1 MGILGIV
8 LKLCA
13 GLVFFLFGMSTMSSG
28 LEKMAG
34 SKLELVLKK
43 MTDKPIIGVIMG
55 LIITAV
61 IQSSSATTVILVGLV
76 NSGLMS
82 FQSTIS
88 VLFGANIGTTVTA
101 WLLSLAGLES
111 SSLIVQLFKPQ
122 NFAPVLA
129 VIGTAF
135 MMVSK
140 SDKKKTLGAIFVGF
154 TVLIYGMDIMSES
167 VEGLAENPAFG
178 DLLLK
183 FNNPILGVLMGTVVT
198 AVIHSSSASVGILQA
213 LSLTGTITYNMAVPI
228 VIGQN
233 IGTCATGLISSIGAG
248 AKAKRVAT
256 SQLLINV
263 FGMIIVLPVYLLGVK
278 FLNLS
283 IGTETVNPVSIA
295 VIHSIFNI
303 VTVIVLMPF
312 TKFIAKLSEN
322 LVREKKGE
330 ENAETDRRAVYLDE
344 RLLNSPSIAVM
355 ECDNYTVKMALLAKE
370 TVLQSLKLIN
380 NYDKDV
386 AKVVFDNE
394 NVLDLYE
401 DNLGTYL
408 VKMSEQ
414 SLSNAD
420 ARTVARML
428 HTIGDFERLGDH
440 AKGLEKVAAE
450 INEKKIEFSPNAQKE
465 IQVLL
470 EAITEIV
477 ITTTLVYEK
486 NDYELASKVEPLEQ
500 VIDRITAEIKSH
512 HIVRLQR
519 GDCTIEM
526 GIILSDLL
534 TNCKR
539 ISDHCSNIAV
549 AIIEARNDSFDTHY
563 YLNSVKYGDEGFSE
577 IFEDYNRKYDLHA
590 DR

>member
-13 GLVFFLFGMSTMSSG
+13 GLVFFLFGMSTMSNG
-28 LEKMAG
+28 LEKLAG
-34 SKLELVLKK
+34 GKLEIILKK
-43 MTDKPIIGVIMG
+43 MTDKPIIGVLMG
-55 LIITAV
+55 LVITAL

-101 WLLSLAGLES
+101 WLLSLAGIES

-135 MMVSK
+135 TMTAK
-140 SDKKKTLGAIFVGF
+140 SDKKKTLGAIFIGF
-154 TVLIYGMDIMSES
+154 TVLIYGMDIMSGS
-167 VEGLAENPAFG
+167 VESLAEEPWFG
-178 DLLLK
+178 ELFVK
-183 FNNPILGVLMGTVVT
+183 FSNPILAVLVGALVT
-198 AVIHSSSASVGILQA
+198 AVIQSSSASVGILQA
-213 LSLTGTITYNMAVPI
+213 LSLTGAITYDVAVPI

-248 AKAKRVAT
+248 AKAKRVAL
-256 SQLLINV
+256 SQMLINV
-263 FGMIIVLPVYLLGVK
+263 FGMVILLPVYLLVTK
-278 FLNLS
+278 LLS
-283 IGTETVNPVSIA
+283 LPTDVLKVSPVSIA
-295 VIHSIFNI
+295 VIHTVFNI
-303 VTVIVLMPF
+303 ATVVVLMPL
-312 TKFIAKLSEN
+312 TKFIARLSEK
-322 LVREKKGE
+322 LVKEKVE
-330 ENAETDRRAVYLDE
+330 EEADGTPSRAVYLDE

-355 ECDNYTVKMALLAKE
+355 ECDSHTVKMALLAKE
-370 TVLQSLKLIN
+370 TVLQSLKLVKK
-380 NYDKDV
+380 YDDDS
-386 AKVVFDNE
+386 AKIVCDNE
-394 NVLDLYE
+394 TVLDLYE

-414 SLSNAD
+414 SLSNSD

-440 AKGLEKVAAE
+440 AKGLQKVALE
-450 INEKKIEFSPNAQKE
+450 IKEKGIAFSSSAQHE
-465 IQVLL
+465 IDVLVD
-470 EAITEIV
+470 AITEIV
-477 ITTTLVYEK
+477 ITTTRVYEK
-486 NDYELASKVEPLEQ
+486 NDYELASRVEPLEQ
-500 VIDRITAEIKSH
+500 VIDRITAEIKTH
-512 HIVRLQR
+512 HIERLQR

-526 GIILSDLL
+526 GFILSDLL

-549 AIIEARNDSFDTHY
+549 ATIEARNDSFDTHH
-563 YLNSVKYGDEGFSE
+563 YLNAVKYGDDSFNKVFDE
-577 IFEDYNRKYDLHA
+577 YNRKYDLHA
-590 DR
+590 

>member
-13 GLVFFLFGMSTMSSG
+13 GLVFFLFGMSTMSNG
-28 LEKMAG
+28 LEKLAG
-34 SKLELVLKK
+34 GKLEIILKK
-43 MTDKPIIGVIMG
+43 MTDKPIIGVLMG
-55 LIITAV
+55 LVITAL

-101 WLLSLAGLES
+101 WLLSLAGIES

-135 MMVSK
+135 TMTAK
-140 SDKKKTLGAIFVGF
+140 SDKKKTLGAIFIGF
-154 TVLIYGMDIMSES
+154 TVLIYGMDIMSGS
-167 VEGLAENPAFG
+167 VESLAEEPWFG
-178 DLLLK
+178 ELFVK
-183 FNNPILGVLMGTVVT
+183 FSNPILAVLVGALVT
-198 AVIHSSSASVGILQA
+198 AVIQSSSASVGILQA
-213 LSLTGTITYNMAVPI
+213 LSLTGAITYNVAVPI

-248 AKAKRVAT
+248 AKAKRVAL
-256 SQLLINV
+256 SQMLINF
-263 FGMIIVLPVYLLGVK
+263 FGMVILLPVYLLVTK
-278 FLNLS
+278 LLS
-283 IGTETVNPVSIA
+283 LPTDVLKVSPVSIA
-295 VIHSIFNI
+295 VIHTVFNI
-303 VTVIVLMPF
+303 ATVVVLMPL
-312 TKFIAKLSEN
+312 TKFIARLSEK
-322 LVREKKGE
+322 LVKEKVE
-330 ENAETDRRAVYLDE
+330 EEADGTPSRAVYLDE

-355 ECDNYTVKMALLAKE
+355 ECDSHTVKMALLAKE
-370 TVLQSLKLIN
+370 TVLQSLKLVKK
-380 NYDKDV
+380 YDDDS
-386 AKVVFDNE
+386 AKIVCDNE
-394 NVLDLYE
+394 TVLDLYE

-440 AKGLEKVAAE
+440 AKGLQKVALE
-450 INEKKIEFSPNAQKE
+450 IKEKGIAFSSSAQHE
-465 IQVLL
+465 IDVLVD
-470 EAITEIV
+470 AITEIV
-477 ITTTLVYEK
+477 ITTTRVYEK
-486 NDYELASKVEPLEQ
+486 NDYELASRVEPLEQ
-500 VIDRITAEIKSH
+500 VIDRITAEIKTH
-512 HIVRLQR
+512 HIERLQR

-526 GIILSDLL
+526 GFILSDLL

-549 AIIEARNDSFDTHY
+549 ATIEARNDSFDTHH
-563 YLNSVKYGDEGFSE
+563 YLNAVKYGDDSFNKVFDE
-577 IFEDYNRKYDLHA
+577 YNRKYDLHA
-590 DR
+590 

>member
-13 GLVFFLFGMSTMSSG
+13 GLVFFLFGMSTMSNG
-28 LEKMAG
+28 LEKLAG
-34 SKLELVLKK
+34 GKLEIILKK
-43 MTDKPIIGVIMG
+43 MTDKPIIGVLMG
-55 LIITAV
+55 LVITAL

-101 WLLSLAGLES
+101 WLLSLAGIES

-135 MMVSK
+135 TMTAK
-140 SDKKKTLGAIFVGF
+140 SDKKKTLGAIFIGF
-154 TVLIYGMDIMSES
+154 TVLIYGMDIMSGS
-167 VEGLAENPAFG
+167 VESLAEEPWFG
-178 DLLLK
+178 ELFVK
-183 FNNPILGVLMGTVVT
+183 FSNPILAVLVGALVT
-198 AVIHSSSASVGILQA
+198 AVIQSSSASVGILQA
-213 LSLTGTITYNMAVPI
+213 LSLTGAITYNVAVPI

-248 AKAKRVAT
+248 AKAKRVAL
-256 SQLLINV
+256 SQMLINV
-263 FGMIIVLPVYLLGVK
+263 FGMVILLPVYLLVTK
-278 FLNLS
+278 LLS
-283 IGTETVNPVSIA
+283 LPTDVLKVSPVSIA
-295 VIHSIFNI
+295 VIHTVFNI
-303 VTVIVLMPF
+303 ATVVVLMPL
-312 TKFIAKLSEN
+312 TKFIARLSEK
-322 LVREKKGE
+322 LVKEKVE
-330 ENAETDRRAVYLDE
+330 EEADGIPSRAVYLDE

-355 ECDNYTVKMALLAKE
+355 ECDSHTVKMALLAKE
-370 TVLQSLKLIN
+370 TVLQSLKLVKK
-380 NYDKDV
+380 YDDDS
-386 AKVVFDNE
+386 AKIVCDNE
-394 NVLDLYE
+394 TVLDLYE

-414 SLSNAD
+414 SLSNSD

-440 AKGLEKVAAE
+440 AKGLQKVALE
-450 INEKKIEFSPNAQKE
+450 IKEKGIAFSSSAQHE
-465 IQVLL
+465 IDVLVD
-470 EAITEIV
+470 AITEIV
-477 ITTTLVYEK
+477 ITTTRVYEK
-486 NDYELASKVEPLEQ
+486 NDYELASRVEPLEQ
-500 VIDRITAEIKSH
+500 VIDRITAEIKTH
-512 HIVRLQR
+512 HIERLQR

-526 GIILSDLL
+526 GFILSDLL

-549 AIIEARNDSFDTHY
+549 ATIEARNDSFDTHH
-563 YLNSVKYGDEGFSE
+563 YLNAVKYGDDSFNKVFDE
-577 IFEDYNRKYDLHA
+577 YNRKYDLHA
-590 DR
+590 

>member
-13 GLVFFLFGMSTMSSG
+13 GLVFFLFGMSTMSNG
-28 LEKMAG
+28 LEKLAG
-34 SKLELVLKK
+34 GKLEIILKK
-43 MTDKPIIGVIMG
+43 MTDKPIIGVLMG
-55 LIITAV
+55 LVITAL

-101 WLLSLAGLES
+101 WLLSLAGIES

-135 MMVSK
+135 TMTAK
-140 SDKKKTLGAIFVGF
+140 SDKKKTLGAIFIGF
-154 TVLIYGMDIMSES
+154 TVLIYGMDIMSGS
-167 VEGLAENPAFG
+167 VESLAEEPWFG
-178 DLLLK
+178 ELFVK
-183 FNNPILGVLMGTVVT
+183 FSNPILAVLVGALVT
-198 AVIHSSSASVGILQA
+198 AVIQSSSASVGILQA
-213 LSLTGTITYNMAVPI
+213 LSLTGAITYNVAVPI

-248 AKAKRVAT
+248 AKAKRVAL
-256 SQLLINV
+256 SQMLINF
-263 FGMIIVLPVYLLGVK
+263 FGMVILLPVYLLVTK
-278 FLNLS
+278 LLS
-283 IGTETVNPVSIA
+283 LPTDVLKVSPVSIA
-295 VIHSIFNI
+295 VIHTVFNI
-303 VTVIVLMPF
+303 ATVVVLMPL
-312 TKFIAKLSEN
+312 TKFIARLSEK
-322 LVREKKGE
+322 LVKEKVE
-330 ENAETDRRAVYLDE
+330 EEADGTPSRAVYLDE

-355 ECDNYTVKMALLAKE
+355 ECDSHTVKMALLAKE
-370 TVLQSLKLIN
+370 TVLQSLKLVKK
-380 NYDKDV
+380 YDDDS
-386 AKVVFDNE
+386 AKIVCDNE
-394 NVLDLYE
+394 TVLDLYE

-414 SLSNAD
+414 SLSNSD

-440 AKGLEKVAAE
+440 AKGLQKVALE
-450 INEKKIEFSPNAQKE
+450 IKEKGIAFSSSAQHE
-465 IQVLL
+465 IDVLVD
-470 EAITEIV
+470 AITEIV
-477 ITTTLVYEK
+477 ITTTRVYEK
-486 NDYELASKVEPLEQ
+486 NDYELASRVEPLEQ
-500 VIDRITAEIKSH
+500 VIDRITAEIKTH
-512 HIVRLQR
+512 HIERLQR

-526 GIILSDLL
+526 GFILSDLL

-549 AIIEARNDSFDTHY
+549 ATIEARNDSFDTHH
-563 YLNSVKYGDEGFSE
+563 YLNAVKYGDDSFNKVFDE
-577 IFEDYNRKYDLHA
+577 YNRKYDLHA
-590 DR
+590 

>member
-1 MGILGIV
+1 MGVLGIV

-13 GLVFFLFGMSTMSSG
+13 GLVFFLFGMSTMSNG
-28 LEKMAG
+28 LEKLAG
-34 SKLELVLKK
+34 GKLEVILKK
-43 MTDKPIIGVIMG
+43 MTDKPIIGVLMG
-55 LIITAV
+55 LVITAL

-82 FQSTIS
+82 FQSTVS

-111 SSLIVQLFKPQ
+111 SSLVVQIFKPQ
-122 NFAPVLA
+122 NFAPILA

-135 MMVSK
+135 TMVAK
-140 SDKKKTLGAIFVGF
+140 SDKKKTLGAIFIGF
-154 TVLIYGMDIMSES
+154 TVLIYGMDIMSGS
-167 VEGLAENPAFG
+167 VESLAEEPWFG
-178 DLLLK
+178 ELFVK
-183 FNNPILGVLMGTVVT
+183 FSNPILAVIVGALVT
-198 AVIHSSSASVGILQA
+198 AVIQSSSASVGILQA
-213 LSLTGTITYNMAVPI
+213 LSLTGAITYNMAVPI

-248 AKAKRVAT
+248 AKAKRVAL
-256 SQLLINV
+256 SQLLINLL
-263 FGMIIVLPVYLLGVK
+263 GMIIVLPVYLIGVK
-278 FLNLS
+278 VLS
-283 IGTETVNPVSIA
+283 LSTDILKVNPVSIA
-295 VIHSIFNI
+295 IIHSVFNI
-303 VTVIVLMPF
+303 ATVIVLMPF
-312 TKFIAKLSEN
+312 TKFIAKISEK
-322 LVREKKGE
+322 LVKEKK
-330 ENAETDRRAVYLDE
+330 TDEDVTPERAVYLDE

-355 ECDNYTVKMALLAKE
+355 ECDNHTVKMALLAKD
-370 TVLQSLKLIN
+370 TVLSSLKLVKH
-380 NYDKDV
+380 YDGDT
-386 AKVVFDNE
+386 AKVVHDNE
-394 NVLDLYE
+394 KILDLYE

-440 AKGLEKVAAE
+440 AKGLEKVALE
-450 INEKKIEFSPNAQKE
+450 IKEKGINFSSNAKHE
-465 IQVLL
+465 IDVLVD
-470 EAITEIV
+470 AITEIV

-512 HIVRLQR
+512 HIERLQR

-526 GIILSDLL
+526 GFVLSDLL

-549 AIIEARNDSFDTHY
+549 ATIEARNDSFDTHH
-563 YLNSVKYGDEGFSE
+563 YLNTVKYGDESFNE
-577 IFEDYNRKYDLHA
+577 VFDEYNRKYDLHA
-590 DR
+590 

>member
-13 GLVFFLFGMSTMSSG
+13 GLVFFLFGMSTMSNG
-28 LEKMAG
+28 LEKLAG
-34 SKLELVLKK
+34 SKLETILKK
-43 MTDKPIIGVIMG
+43 MTDKPIIGMLMG
-55 LIITAV
+55 LVITAL

-101 WLLSLAGLES
+101 WLLSLAGIES

-135 MMVSK
+135 TMTAK
-140 SDKKKTLGAIFVGF
+140 SDKKKTLGAIFIGF
-154 TVLIYGMDIMSES
+154 TVLIYGMDIMSGS
-167 VEGLAENPAFG
+167 VESLAEEPWFG
-178 DLLLK
+178 ELFVK
-183 FNNPILGVLMGTVVT
+183 FSNPILAVLVGALVT
-198 AVIHSSSASVGILQA
+198 AVIQSSSASVGILQA
-213 LSLTGTITYNMAVPI
+213 LSLTGAITYNVAVPI

-248 AKAKRVAT
+248 AKAKRVAL
-256 SQLLINV
+256 SQMLINV
-263 FGMIIVLPVYLLGVK
+263 FGMVILLPVYLLVTK
-278 FLNLS
+278 LLS
-283 IGTETVNPVSIA
+283 LPTDVLKVSPVSIA
-295 VIHSIFNI
+295 VIHTVFNI
-303 VTVIVLMPF
+303 ATVVVLMPL
-312 TKFIAKLSEN
+312 TKFIARLSEK
-322 LVREKKGE
+322 LVKEKVE
-330 ENAETDRRAVYLDE
+330 EESDGTPSRAVYLDE

-355 ECDNYTVKMALLAKE
+355 ECDSHTVKMALLAKE
-370 TVLQSLKLIN
+370 TVLQSLKLVKK
-380 NYDKDV
+380 YDDDS
-386 AKVVFDNE
+386 AKIVCDNE
-394 NVLDLYE
+394 TVLDLYE

-414 SLSNAD
+414 SLSNSD

-440 AKGLEKVAAE
+440 AKGLQKVALE
-450 INEKKIEFSPNAQKE
+450 IKEKGIAFSSSAQHE
-465 IQVLL
+465 IDVLVD
-470 EAITEIV
+470 AITEIV
-477 ITTTLVYEK
+477 ITTTRVYEK
-486 NDYELASKVEPLEQ
+486 NDYELASRVEPLEQ
-500 VIDRITAEIKSH
+500 VIDRITAEIKTH
-512 HIVRLQR
+512 HIERLQR

-526 GIILSDLL
+526 GFILSDLL

-549 AIIEARNDSFDTHY
+549 ATIEARNDSFDTHH
-563 YLNSVKYGDEGFSE
+563 YLNAVKYGDDSFNKVFDE
-577 IFEDYNRKYDLHA
+577 YNRKYDLHA
-590 DR
+590 

>member
-13 GLVFFLFGMSTMSSG
+13 GLVFFLFGMSTMSNG
-28 LEKMAG
+28 LEKLAG
-34 SKLELVLKK
+34 GKLEIILKK
-43 MTDKPIIGVIMG
+43 MTDKPIIGVLMG
-55 LIITAV
+55 LVITAL

-101 WLLSLAGLES
+101 WLLSLAGIES

-135 MMVSK
+135 TMTAK
-140 SDKKKTLGAIFVGF
+140 SDKKKTLGAIFIGF
-154 TVLIYGMDIMSES
+154 TVLIYGMDIMSGS
-167 VEGLAENPAFG
+167 VESLAEEPWFG
-178 DLLLK
+178 ELFVK
-183 FNNPILGVLMGTVVT
+183 FSNPILAVLVGALVT
-198 AVIHSSSASVGILQA
+198 AVIQSSSASVGILQA
-213 LSLTGTITYNMAVPI
+213 LSLTGAITYNVAVPI

-233 IGTCATGLISSIGAG
+233 IGTCATGLVSSIGAG
-248 AKAKRVAT
+248 AKAKRVAL

-263 FGMIIVLPVYLLGVK
+263 FGMIIVLPVYLIGVK
-278 FLNLS
+278 VLS
-283 IGTETVNPVSIA
+283 LPTDVLKVNPVSIA
-295 VIHSIFNI
+295 IIHSVFNI

-312 TKFIAKLSEN
+312 TKFIAKLSEKM
-322 LVREKKGE
+322 VKEKVE
-330 ENAETDRRAVYLDE
+330 VEAEGIPSKAVYLDE

-355 ECDNYTVKMALLAKE
+355 ECDSHTVKMALLAKE
-370 TVLQSLKLIN
+370 TVLQSLKLVKK
-380 NYDKDV
+380 YDDDS
-386 AKVVFDNE
+386 AKVVCDNE
-394 NVLDLYE
+394 TVLDLYE

-440 AKGLEKVAAE
+440 AKGLQKVALE
-450 INEKKIEFSPNAQKE
+450 IKEKGIAFSSSAQHE
-465 IQVLL
+465 IDVLVD
-470 EAITEIV
+470 AITEIV
-477 ITTTLVYEK
+477 ITTTRVYEK
-486 NDYELASKVEPLEQ
+486 NDYELASRVEPLEQ
-500 VIDRITAEIKSH
+500 VIDRITAEIKTH
-512 HIVRLQR
+512 HIERLQR

-526 GIILSDLL
+526 GFILSDLL

-549 AIIEARNDSFDTHY
+549 ATIEARNDSFDTHH
-563 YLNSVKYGDEGFSE
+563 YLNAVKYGDDSFNKVFDE
-577 IFEDYNRKYDLHA
+577 YNRKYDLHA
-590 DR
+590 

>member
-1 MGILGIV
+1 MGVSGIV

-13 GLVFFLFGMSTMSSG
+13 GLVFFLFGMSTMSNG
-28 LEKMAG
+28 LEKLAG
-34 SKLELVLKK
+34 GKLEIILKK
-43 MTDKPIIGVIMG
+43 MTDKPIIGVLMG
-55 LIITAV
+55 LVITAL

-135 MMVSK
+135 TMAAK
-140 SDKKKTLGAIFVGF
+140 SDKKKTLGAIFIGF
-154 TVLIYGMDIMSES
+154 TVLIYGMDIMSGS
-167 VEGLAENPAFG
+167 VESLAGEPWFGELFVKFSNP
-178 DLLLK
+178 
-183 FNNPILGVLMGTVVT
+183 VLAVLVGALVT
-198 AVIHSSSASVGILQA
+198 AVIQSSSASVGILQA
-213 LSLTGTITYNMAVPI
+213 LSLTGAITYNIAVPI

-248 AKAKRVAT
+248 AKAKRVAL

-278 FLNLS
+278 LLS
-283 IGTETVNPVSIA
+283 LPTDALKVNPVSIA
-295 VIHSIFNI
+295 IIHSVFNI
-303 VTVIVLMPF
+303 ATVVVLMPF
-312 TKFIAKLSEN
+312 AKFIARLC
-322 LVREKKGE
+322 EKMVKEKAE
-330 ENAETDRRAVYLDE
+330 EEGDVPSRAVYLDE
-344 RLLNSPSIAVM
+344 RLLNSPTIAVM
-355 ECDNYTVKMALLAKE
+355 ECDNHTVKMALLAKD
-370 TVLQSLKLIN
+370 TVLGALKLVKG
-380 NYDKDV
+380 YDKDI
-386 AKVVFDNE
+386 AKKVCDNE
-394 NVLDLYE
+394 KILDLYE

-440 AKGLEKVAAE
+440 AKGLQKVALE
-450 INEKKIEFSPNAQKE
+450 IKDKGISFSTNAQHE
-465 IQVLL
+465 IAVLVD
-470 EAITEIV
+470 AITEIV

-512 HIVRLQR
+512 HIERLQR
-519 GDCTIEM
+519 GDCTIQM
-526 GIILSDLL
+526 GFVLSDLL

-549 AIIEARNDSFDTHY
+549 ATIEARNDSFDTHH
-563 YLNSVKYGDEGFSE
+563 YLNTVKYGDESFNKVFDE
-577 IFEDYNRKYDLHA
+577 YNRKYDLHA
-590 DR
+590 

>member
-13 GLVFFLFGMSTMSSG
+13 GLVFFLFGMSTMSNG
-28 LEKMAG
+28 LEKLAG
-34 SKLELVLKK
+34 GKLEIILKK
-43 MTDKPIIGVIMG
+43 MTDKPIIGVLMG
-55 LIITAV
+55 LVITAL

-101 WLLSLAGLES
+101 WLLSLAGIES

-135 MMVSK
+135 TMTAK
-140 SDKKKTLGAIFVGF
+140 SDKKKTLGAIFIGF
-154 TVLIYGMDIMSES
+154 TVLIYGMDIMSGS
-167 VEGLAENPAFG
+167 VESLAEEPWFG
-178 DLLLK
+178 ELFVK
-183 FNNPILGVLMGTVVT
+183 FSNPILAVLVGALVT
-198 AVIHSSSASVGILQA
+198 AVIQSSSASVGILQA
-213 LSLTGTITYNMAVPI
+213 LSLTGAITYNVAVPI

-248 AKAKRVAT
+248 AKAKRVAL
-256 SQLLINV
+256 SQMLINV
-263 FGMIIVLPVYLLGVK
+263 FGMVILLPVYLLVTK
-278 FLNLS
+278 LLS
-283 IGTETVNPVSIA
+283 LPTDVLKVSPVSIA
-295 VIHSIFNI
+295 VIHTVFNI
-303 VTVIVLMPF
+303 ATVVVLMPL
-312 TKFIAKLSEN
+312 TKFIARLSEK
-322 LVREKKGE
+322 LVKEKVE
-330 ENAETDRRAVYLDE
+330 EEADGTPSRAVYLDE

-355 ECDNYTVKMALLAKE
+355 ECDSHTVKMALLAKE
-370 TVLQSLKLIN
+370 TVLQSLKLVKK
-380 NYDKDV
+380 YDDDS
-386 AKVVFDNE
+386 AKIVCDNE
-394 NVLDLYE
+394 TVLDLYE

-414 SLSNAD
+414 SLSNSD

-440 AKGLEKVAAE
+440 AKGLQKVALE
-450 INEKKIEFSPNAQKE
+450 IKEKGIAFSSSAQHE
-465 IQVLL
+465 IDVLVD
-470 EAITEIV
+470 AITEIV
-477 ITTTLVYEK
+477 ITTTRVYEK
-486 NDYELASKVEPLEQ
+486 NDYELASRVEPLEQ
-500 VIDRITAEIKSH
+500 VIDRNTAEIKTH
-512 HIVRLQR
+512 HIERLQR

-526 GIILSDLL
+526 GFILSDLL

-549 AIIEARNDSFDTHY
+549 ATIEARNDSFDTHH
-563 YLNSVKYGDEGFSE
+563 YLNAVKYGDDSFNKVFDE
-577 IFEDYNRKYDLHA
+577 YNRKYDLHA
-590 DR
+590 

>member
-13 GLVFFLFGMSTMSSG
+13 GLVFFLFGMSTMSNG
-28 LEKMAG
+28 LEKLAG
-34 SKLELVLKK
+34 GKLEIILKK
-43 MTDKPIIGVIMG
+43 MTDKPIIGVLMG
-55 LIITAV
+55 LVITAL

-101 WLLSLAGLES
+101 WLLSLAGIES

-135 MMVSK
+135 TMTAK
-140 SDKKKTLGAIFVGF
+140 SDKKKTLGAIVIGF
-154 TVLIYGMDIMSES
+154 TVLIYGMDIMSGS
-167 VEGLAENPAFG
+167 VESLAEEPWFG
-178 DLLLK
+178 ELFVK
-183 FNNPILGVLMGTVVT
+183 FSNPILAVLVGALVT
-198 AVIHSSSASVGILQA
+198 AVIQSSSASVGILQA
-213 LSLTGTITYNMAVPI
+213 LSLTGAITYNVAVPI

-248 AKAKRVAT
+248 AKAKRVAL
-256 SQLLINV
+256 SQMLINV
-263 FGMIIVLPVYLLGVK
+263 FGMVILLPVYLLVTK
-278 FLNLS
+278 LLS
-283 IGTETVNPVSIA
+283 LPTDVLKVSPVSIA
-295 VIHSIFNI
+295 VIHTVFNI
-303 VTVIVLMPF
+303 ATVVVLMPL
-312 TKFIAKLSEN
+312 TKFIARLSEK
-322 LVREKKGE
+322 LVKEKVE
-330 ENAETDRRAVYLDE
+330 EEADGTPSRAVYLDE

-355 ECDNYTVKMALLAKE
+355 ECDSHTVKMALLAKE
-370 TVLQSLKLIN
+370 TVLQSLKLVKK
-380 NYDKDV
+380 YDDDS
-386 AKVVFDNE
+386 AKIVCDNE
-394 NVLDLYE
+394 TVLDLYE

-414 SLSNAD
+414 SLSNSD

-440 AKGLEKVAAE
+440 AKGLQKVALE
-450 INEKKIEFSPNAQKE
+450 IKEKGIAFSSSAQHE
-465 IQVLL
+465 IDVLVD
-470 EAITEIV
+470 AITEIV
-477 ITTTLVYEK
+477 ITTTRVYEK
-486 NDYELASKVEPLEQ
+486 NDYELASRVEPLEQ
-500 VIDRITAEIKSH
+500 VIDRITAEIKTH
-512 HIVRLQR
+512 HIERLQR

-526 GIILSDLL
+526 GFILSDLL

-549 AIIEARNDSFDTHY
+549 ATIEARNDSFDTHH
-563 YLNSVKYGDEGFSE
+563 YLNAVKYGDDSFNKVFDE
-577 IFEDYNRKYDLHA
+577 YNRKYDLHA
-590 DR
+590 

>member
-1 MGILGIV
+1 MGYLGVV

-34 SKLELVLKK
+34 SKLEIILKK
-43 MTDKPIIGVIMG
+43 MTDKTIVAVLMG
-55 LIITAV
+55 LVITAV

-101 WLLSLAGLES
+101 WLLSLSGLES
-111 SSLIVQLFKPQ
+111 SSLIVQIFKPQ

-135 MMVSK
+135 MMMSK
-140 SDKKKTLGAIFVGF
+140 NDKKKTLGTIFVGF
-154 TVLIYGMDIMSES
+154 TVLIYGMDIMSDS
-167 VEGLAENPAFG
+167 VKGLAENPAFG
-178 DLLLK
+178 ELLLK
-183 FNNPILGVLMGTVVT
+183 FNNPIIGVLMGTVVT
-198 AVIHSSSASVGILQA
+198 AVIQSSSASVGILQA

-228 VIGQN
+228 VVGQN

-248 AKAKRVAT
+248 AKAKRVAV
-256 SQLLINV
+256 SQLLINSL
-263 FGMIIVLPVYLLGVK
+263 GMIIILPVYLLGVK
-278 FLNLS
+278 LLKLS
-283 IGTETVNPVSIA
+283 IGTEAVNPVSIA
-295 VIHSIFNI
+295 VIHSVFNI
-303 VTVIVLMPF
+303 VTVIILMPF
-312 TKFIAKLSEN
+312 TKFVAALSEK
-322 LVREKKGE
+322 LVKEKKDE
-330 ENAETDRRAVYLDE
+330 ENTENENRAVYLDE
-344 RLLNSPSIAVM
+344 RLLNSPSIAIM
-355 ECDNYTVKMALLAKE
+355 ECDNYTVKMAILAKE
-370 TVLQSLKLIN
+370 TVLEALKLLKK
-380 NYDKDV
+380 YDEDV
-386 AKVVFDNE
+386 AKVVYENE
-394 NVLDLYE
+394 NMLDLFE

-440 AKGLEKVAAE
+440 AKGLIKVAEE
-450 INEKKIEFSPNAQKE
+450 IHEKKISFSENAQRE
-465 IQVLL
+465 IDVLI
-470 EAITEIV
+470 EAITEII

-512 HIVRLQR
+512 HVVRLQR
-519 GDCTIEM
+519 GDCTIEL
-526 GIILSDLL
+526 GFVLSDLL

-549 AIIEARNDSFDTHY
+549 AIIEARNDSFDTHH
-563 YLNSVKYGDEGFSE
+563 YLNSVKYGDEEFSL
-577 IFEDYNRKYDLHA
+577 IFDEYNRKYDLHA
-590 DR
+590 DK

>member
-13 GLVFFLFGMSTMSSG
+13 GLVFFLFGMSTMSNG
-28 LEKMAG
+28 LEKLAG
-34 SKLELVLKK
+34 GKLEIILKK
-43 MTDKPIIGVIMG
+43 MTDKPIIGVLMG
-55 LIITAV
+55 LVITALV
-61 IQSSSATTVILVGLV
+61 QSSSATTVILVGLV

-101 WLLSLAGLES
+101 WLLSLAGIES

-135 MMVSK
+135 TMTAK
-140 SDKKKTLGAIFVGF
+140 SDKKKTLGAIFIGF
-154 TVLIYGMDIMSES
+154 TVLIYGMDIMSGS
-167 VEGLAENPAFG
+167 VESLAEEPWFG
-178 DLLLK
+178 ELFVK
-183 FNNPILGVLMGTVVT
+183 FSNPILAVLVGALVT
-198 AVIHSSSASVGILQA
+198 AVIQSSSASVGILQA
-213 LSLTGTITYNMAVPI
+213 LSLTGAITYNVAVPI

-248 AKAKRVAT
+248 AKAKRVAL
-256 SQLLINV
+256 SQMLINV
-263 FGMIIVLPVYLLGVK
+263 FGMVILLPIYLLVTK
-278 FLNLS
+278 LLS
-283 IGTETVNPVSIA
+283 LPTDVLKVSPVSIA
-295 VIHSIFNI
+295 VIHTVFNI
-303 VTVIVLMPF
+303 ATVVVLMPL
-312 TKFIAKLSEN
+312 TKIIARLSEK
-322 LVREKKGE
+322 LVKEKVE
-330 ENAETDRRAVYLDE
+330 EEADGTPSKAVYLDE

-355 ECDNYTVKMALLAKE
+355 ECDSHTVKMALLAKE
-370 TVLQSLKLIN
+370 TVLQSLKLVKK
-380 NYDKDV
+380 YDDDS
-386 AKVVFDNE
+386 AKIVCDNE
-394 NVLDLYE
+394 TVLDLYE

-440 AKGLEKVAAE
+440 AKGLQKVALE
-450 INEKKIEFSPNAQKE
+450 IKEKGIAFSSSAQHE
-465 IQVLL
+465 IDVLVD
-470 EAITEIV
+470 AITEIV
-477 ITTTLVYEK
+477 ITTTRVYEK
-486 NDYELASKVEPLEQ
+486 NDYELASRVEPLEQ
-500 VIDRITAEIKSH
+500 VIDRITAEIKTH
-512 HIVRLQR
+512 HIERLQR

-526 GIILSDLL
+526 GFILSDLL

-549 AIIEARNDSFDTHY
+549 ATIEARNDSFDTHH
-563 YLNSVKYGDEGFSE
+563 YLNAVKYGDDSFNKVFDE
-577 IFEDYNRKYDLHA
+577 YNRKYDLHA
-590 DR
+590 

>member
-13 GLVFFLFGMSTMSSG
+13 GLVFFLFGMSTMSNG
-28 LEKMAG
+28 LEKLAG
-34 SKLELVLKK
+34 SKLETILKK
-43 MTDKPIIGVIMG
+43 MTDKPIIGMLMG
-55 LIITAV
+55 LVITAL

-101 WLLSLAGLES
+101 WLLSLAGIES

-135 MMVSK
+135 TMTAK
-140 SDKKKTLGAIFVGF
+140 SDKKKTLGAIFIGF
-154 TVLIYGMDIMSES
+154 TVLIYGMDIMSGS
-167 VEGLAENPAFG
+167 VESLAEEPWFG
-178 DLLLK
+178 ELFVK
-183 FNNPILGVLMGTVVT
+183 FSNPILAVLVGVLVT
-198 AVIHSSSASVGILQA
+198 AVIQSSSASVGILQA
-213 LSLTGTITYNMAVPI
+213 LSLTGAITYNVAVPI

-248 AKAKRVAT
+248 AKAKRVAL
-256 SQLLINV
+256 SQMLINV
-263 FGMIIVLPVYLLGVK
+263 FGMVILLPVYLLVTK
-278 FLNLS
+278 LLS
-283 IGTETVNPVSIA
+283 LPTDVLKVSPVSIA
-295 VIHSIFNI
+295 VIHTVFNI
-303 VTVIVLMPF
+303 ATVVVLMPL
-312 TKFIAKLSEN
+312 TKFIARLSEK
-322 LVREKKGE
+322 LVKEKVE
-330 ENAETDRRAVYLDE
+330 EESDGTPSRAVYLDE

-355 ECDNYTVKMALLAKE
+355 ECDSHTVKMALLAKE
-370 TVLQSLKLIN
+370 TVLQSLKLVKK
-380 NYDKDV
+380 YDDDS
-386 AKVVFDNE
+386 AKIVCDNE
-394 NVLDLYE
+394 TVLDLYE

-414 SLSNAD
+414 SLSISD

-440 AKGLEKVAAE
+440 AKGLQKVALE
-450 INEKKIEFSPNAQKE
+450 IKEKGIAFSSSAQHE
-465 IQVLL
+465 IDVLVD
-470 EAITEIV
+470 AITEIV
-477 ITTTLVYEK
+477 ITTTRVYEK
-486 NDYELASKVEPLEQ
+486 NDYELASRVEPLEQ
-500 VIDRITAEIKSH
+500 VIDRITAEIKTH
-512 HIVRLQR
+512 HIERLQR

-526 GIILSDLL
+526 GFILSDLL

-549 AIIEARNDSFDTHY
+549 ATIEARNDSFDTHH
-563 YLNSVKYGDEGFSE
+563 YLNAVKYGDDSFNKVFDE
-577 IFEDYNRKYDLHA
+577 YNRKYDLHA
-590 DR
+590 

>member
-13 GLVFFLFGMSTMSSG
+13 GLVFFLFGMSTMSNG
-28 LEKMAG
+28 LEKLAG
-34 SKLELVLKK
+34 GKLEIILKK
-43 MTDKPIIGVIMG
+43 MTDKPIIGVLMG
-55 LIITAV
+55 LVITAL

-101 WLLSLAGLES
+101 WLLSLAGIES

-135 MMVSK
+135 TMTAK
-140 SDKKKTLGAIFVGF
+140 SDKKKTLGAIFIGF
-154 TVLIYGMDIMSES
+154 TVLIYGMDIMSGS
-167 VEGLAENPAFG
+167 VESLAEEPWFG
-178 DLLLK
+178 ELFVK
-183 FNNPILGVLMGTVVT
+183 FSNPILAVLVGALVT
-198 AVIHSSSASVGILQA
+198 AVIQSSSASVGILQA
-213 LSLTGTITYNMAVPI
+213 LSLTGAITYNVAVPI

-233 IGTCATGLISSIGAG
+233 IGTCATGLVSSIGAG
-248 AKAKRVAT
+248 AKAKRVAL

-263 FGMIIVLPVYLLGVK
+263 FGMIIVLPVYLIGVK
-278 FLNLS
+278 VLS
-283 IGTETVNPVSIA
+283 LPTDVLKVNPVSIA
-295 VIHSIFNI
+295 IIHSVFNI

-312 TKFIAKLSEN
+312 TKFIAKLSEKM
-322 LVREKKGE
+322 VKEKVE
-330 ENAETDRRAVYLDE
+330 VEAEGIPSKAVYLDE

-355 ECDNYTVKMALLAKE
+355 ECDSHTVKMALLAKE
-370 TVLQSLKLIN
+370 TVLQSLKLVKK
-380 NYDKDV
+380 YDDDS
-386 AKVVFDNE
+386 AKVVCDNE
-394 NVLDLYE
+394 TVLDLYE

-440 AKGLEKVAAE
+440 AKGLQKVALE
-450 INEKKIEFSPNAQKE
+450 IKEKGISFSSSAQHE
-465 IQVLL
+465 IDVLVD
-470 EAITEIV
+470 AITEIV
-477 ITTTLVYEK
+477 ITTTRVYEK
-486 NDYELASKVEPLEQ
+486 NDYELASRVEPLEQ
-500 VIDRITAEIKSH
+500 VIDRITAEIKTH
-512 HIVRLQR
+512 HIERLQR

-526 GIILSDLL
+526 GFILSDLL

-549 AIIEARNDSFDTHY
+549 ATIEARNDSFDTHH
-563 YLNSVKYGDEGFSE
+563 YLNAVKYGDDSFNKVFDE
-577 IFEDYNRKYDLHA
+577 YNRKYDLHA
-590 DR
+590 

>member
-1 MGILGIV
+1 MGILGVV

-13 GLVFFLFGMSTMSSG
+13 GLVFFLFGMSTMSNG
-28 LEKMAG
+28 LERLAG
-34 SKLELVLKK
+34 GKLEIILKK
-43 MTDKPIIGVIMG
+43 MTDKPIIGVLMG
-55 LIITAV
+55 LIITAL

-111 SSLIVQLFKPQ
+111 SSFVVQIFKPQ
-122 NFAPVLA
+122 NFAPILA

-135 MMVSK
+135 TMVAK
-140 SDKKKTLGAIFVGF
+140 SDKKKTLGAIFIGF
-154 TVLIYGMDIMSES
+154 TVLIYGMDIMSGS
-167 VEGLAENPAFG
+167 VESLAEEPWFG
-178 DLLLK
+178 ELFLK
-183 FNNPILGVLMGTVVT
+183 FTNPILAVLVGALVT
-198 AVIHSSSASVGILQA
+198 AVIQSSSASVGILQA
-213 LSLTGTITYNMAVPI
+213 LSLTGAITYNIAVPI

-233 IGTCATGLISSIGAG
+233 IGTCATGLISSVGAG
-248 AKAKRVAT
+248 AKAKRVAL

-263 FGMIIVLPVYLLGVK
+263 FGMIIVLPVYLIGVK
-278 FLNLS
+278 LLS
-283 IGTETVNPVSIA
+283 LPTDVLKVNPVSIA

-303 VTVIVLMPF
+303 ATVIVLMPF
-312 TKFIAKLSEN
+312 TKFIAKLSEKM
-322 LVREKKGE
+322 VKEKAE
-330 ENAETDRRAVYLDE
+330 EEAEGVPSRAVYLDE
-344 RLLNSPSIAVM
+344 RLLNSPTIAVM
-355 ECDNYTVKMALLAKE
+355 ECDSHTVKMALLAKE
-370 TVLQSLKLIN
+370 TVLGALKLVKSYN
-380 NYDKDV
+380 DDD
-386 AKVVFDNE
+386 AKAVCDNE
-394 NVLDLYE
+394 TVLDLYE

-440 AKGLEKVAAE
+440 AKGLQKVALE
-450 INEKKIEFSPNAQKE
+450 IKEKGISFSTNAQHE
-465 IQVLL
+465 IDVLVD
-470 EAITEIV
+470 AITEIV
-477 ITTTLVYEK
+477 ITTTRVYEK
-486 NDYELASKVEPLEQ
+486 NDYELASRVEPLEQ

-512 HIVRLQR
+512 HIERLQR

-526 GIILSDLL
+526 GFVLSDLL

-549 AIIEARNDSFDTHY
+549 ATIEARNDSFDTHH
-563 YLNSVKYGDEGFSE
+563 YLNTVKYGDESFNKVFDE
-577 IFEDYNRKYDLHA
+577 YNRKYDLHA
-590 DR
+590 